1 MEVERVEQGISR
13 EEFRERLSMLSD
25 TSLYPAFKRS
35 DIFYAASFDFTVDDE
50 RCEHV
55 EVRKIIGAPH
65 LGTEKFKNWG
75 DIQNRESRFGE
86 SKLGESRSEGIGS
99 RRLGP
104 RWEEYMYELT
114 RQVEHTGIESVSIF
128 SGPIYLDQFQG
139 VYYVGLDGTRRV
151 VVAKLLGIKEIPA
164 TVTKIITKYGV
175 DPWKFSKAQKR
186 IKKLF

>member
-1 MEVERVEQGISR
+1 MEGVERVEQGISR

-25 TSLYPAFKRS
+25 TSLYPVFKRS

-55 EVRKIIGAPH
+55 EVRRIIGAPH
-65 LGTEKFKNWG
+65 LGTEKFRNWG

-86 SKLGESRSEGIGS
+86 SRSEGVGS

-104 RWEEYMYELT
+104 RWEEYMHELT
-114 RQVEHTGIESVSIF
+114 KQVERSGIESVSIF
-128 SGPIYLDQFQG
+128 SGPIYLDEFQG
-139 VYYVGLDGTRRV
+139 IYYVDLDGTRRV
-151 VVAKLLGIKEIPA
+151 VVAKLLGIDKVPA
-164 TVTKIITKYGV
+164 LVTRIITKHGV
-175 DPWKFSKAQKR
+175 DPWKFSKAGRR